1 VTADTASVTV
11 GRTALM
17 AAAALCATVLPVFL
31 VAALSPEMQRTLG
44 IDEVAI
50 GAAFTAVFVTAGFA
64 ATPAGRFADRRG
76 AGVALRSGLG
86 VVILASVTVGLV
98 VRSVW
103 QLVLSMML
111 VGVSIALVDTGGAR
125 LFADRVPE
133 GSQGRSFGIKEAS
146 VPTASLLAGLT
157 VPAVAVW
164 IDWRVA
170 FLIATAVPVG
180 LMTVVPSRRPAPAS
194 EFRVPSAEASAA
206 SPPSNPVSS
215 PDPRRPSP
223 AQHEPSLALIAIAV
237 GVAAAAANAAATF
250 FVPSL
255 LARGLAPAVAGVV
268 LSVASLA
275 SIATRLGSGRWVD
288 RTARDPR
295 VAVAWLTVIGAVA
308 AVGVAIGGPAVVVV
322 GAVLTLGAGWGWTG
336 LAFMVAIRARRGA
349 PARAAGL
356 VLTGLALGGAFGPL
370 GFGALAA
377 GRSYSLAWGAVASGL
392 ALAALLLFAAGT
404 GMRPPRTTSP

>member
-1 VTADTASVTV
+1 
-11 GRTALM
+11 M

-31 VAALSPEMQRTLG
+31 VAALSPDMQRTLG
-44 IDEVAI
+44 TDEVAI

-76 AGVALRSGLG
+76 AAVALRAGLVA
-86 VVILASVTVGLV
+86 VVLASLAIGLV

-103 QLVLSMML
+103 QLVLGMML
-111 VGVSIALVDTGGAR
+111 VGVSIALADTGGAR

-133 GSQGRSFGIKEAS
+133 RSQGWSFGIKEAS
-146 VPTASLLAGLT
+146 VPTASLFAGLT

-180 LMTVVPSRRPAPAS
+180 LLAVVPSRRPPPATPPRVAPAQAPATS
-194 EFRVPSAEASAA
+194 SPRSAS
-206 SPPSNPVSS
+206 SS
-215 PDPRRPSP
+215 PDREHPSP
-223 AQHEPSLALIAIAV
+223 APHEPSLALVAVAV
-237 GVAAAAANAAATF
+237 GFAAAAANAAATF
-250 FVPSL
+250 LVPSL

-295 VAVAWLTVIGAVA
+295 LAVAGLTALGALA
-308 AVGVAIGGPAVVVV
+308 AVGVAVGGPVVVVV

-349 PARAAGL
+349 PGRAAGL
-356 VLTGLALGGAFGPL
+356 VLAGLALGGAFGPL

-377 GRSYSLAWGAVASGL
+377 GRSYALAWGVVAIGL
-392 ALAALLLFAAGT
+392 ALAALLLFAAGSR
-404 GMRPPRTTSP
+404 MRQPRTTSP